1 MLISYKWFQTFFK
14 EKLPSPEEVSKKLE
28 SLAFE
33 VEGIEK
39 VGASDVLDVKILPDR
54 AHYCLSHR
62 GIAEEI
68 HGITGQALK
77 VPRDIPVAPTANP
90 QILAPK
96 ITFVTSHAELDAR
109 GLFCRRYMGRRVE
122 NISVAESPDWMKAH
136 LKEIGERS
144 INNIVDS
151 TNIIMFDCGQP
162 LHAFDADQISGDLV
176 VRAAKE
182 GEKIVLLDAKPE
194 GKEVTLKATDH
205 VIADEV
211 GPLAIAGVKGGKR
224 AQVTATTKN
233 IVIESANFDP
243 TAVRRTAT
251 RLNLRN
257 ESSRRFENEI
267 TPELAADGM
276 ELVSGLIGSLVP
288 AAATS
293 MSEVVDIYP
302 ARPEPTVI
310 TISRDY
316 VNTRLGTVVPAAIFD
331 EILSRLGIV
340 AIQSPNKS
348 GEFSLTI
355 PYHRLDL
362 NIAEDLVE
370 EIGRVYGYE
379 KITTHLPAPQEK
391 RITVFPAFYIAEKIK
406 NILVLAGF
414 SEVNLY
420 TLVAKGVVETA
431 HPLADDKA
439 FARENLTD
447 GVMVCL
453 QKNALNA
460 DLLGLDTV
468 KIFEIG
474 HTFTAG
480 GESTK
485 LAIGIA
491 QVKKIKGVKSD
502 ALVNTAIEFLAKEL
516 NISIPSPA
524 LISKGIHSVVE
535 IDLDTAAQAYKLS
548 STATYADLGFG
559 KAASVMYKKFSV
571 YPFMV
576 RDIAV
581 FTPEHITDADVWAA
595 IYKGILA
602 VHSDNLLVR
611 HALFDTFKK
620 DGKISYAF
628 RMVFQSMEKT
638 LTDDEVNTVM
648 QSVYAQVKERNWEV
662 R

>member
-1 MLISYKWFQTFFK
+1 MKVSRTWLNTFF
-14 EKLPSPEEVSKKLE
+14 EKDLPSATKLAE
-28 SLAFE
+28 LFTFHSFE

-39 VGASDVLDVKILPDR
+39 VGESDVLDVKILPDR

-62 GIAEEI
+62 GVAEEI
-68 HGITGQALK
+68 HVITGQALK
-77 VPRDIPVAPTANP
+77 AQRDIPTAPAANP
-90 QILAPK
+90 TIIAPK
-96 ITFVTSHAELDAR
+96 ITFVTSPAELDAQ
-109 GLFCRRYMGRRVE
+109 GLFCRRYMSRRVE
-122 NISVAESPDWMKAH
+122 NITVAESPEWMKAH

-151 TNIIMFDCGQP
+151 TNVIMFDCGQP
-162 LHAFDADQISGDLV
+162 LHAFDADQISGDIV

-182 GEKIVLLDAKPE
+182 GEKIVLLD
-194 GKEVTLKATDH
+194 GKEVALKALDH
-205 VIADEV
+205 VIADDV

-224 AQVTATTKN
+224 AQVTVATKN

-288 AAATS
+288 AAAAS
-293 MSEVVDIYP
+293 MSSVVDIYP
-302 ARPEPTVI
+302 ARPEPTVV

-316 VNTRLGTVVPAAIFD
+316 INTRLGTEVPVAVVD
-331 EILSRLGIV
+331 EILGRLGIV
-340 AIQSPNKS
+340 AIQSPGKIDD
-348 GEFSLTI
+348 LTLAI
-355 PYHRLDL
+355 PYHRIDL
-362 NIAEDLVE
+362 RIAEDIVE

-379 KITTHLPAPQEK
+379 KITTHLPAPQQK
-391 RITVFPAFYIAEKIK
+391 GVTVLPSFYVAEKIK
-406 NILVLAGF
+406 NILVSAGF

-439 FARENLTD
+439 FARENLTN
-447 GVMVCL
+447 GMMVCL
-453 QKNALNA
+453 EKNALNA
-460 DLLGLDTV
+460 DVLGLSAV

-474 HTFTAG
+474 RVFTPAG
-480 GESTK
+480 ELTK
-485 LAIGIA
+485 LALGGV
-491 QVKKIKGVKSD
+491 QVKKIKGVKSE
-502 ALVNTAIEFLAKEL
+502 ALVAAAVSLLEKEL
-516 NISIPSPA
+516 GVTVAAPKI
-524 LISKGIHSVVE
+524 ISKGIHSVTE
-535 IDLDTAAQAYKLS
+535 IDLDAIVQAYVLPGS
-548 STATYADLGFG
+548 ATYADLGFG

-581 FTPEHITDADVWAA
+581 FTPEDVLDADVWKV
-595 IYKGILA
+595 IYKGISA
-602 VHSDNLLVR
+602 SHSESILVR

-620 DGKISYAF
+620 DGKVSYAF

-638 LTDDEVNTVM
+638 LTDDEVTAVM
-648 QSVYAQVKERNWEV
+648 QSVYAQVKEKNWEV